1 MSGIRGFDKGNT
13 DFPEIGP
20 KEKRE
25 LGTALYDGAFF
36 SVTEKLA
43 AIHQRRK
50 VLVVF
55 SDAEEN
61 SCGHDLL
68 DEIEAAQNADVLI
81 YAIPYT
87 ELNHGK
93 MDARDRY
100 GMHALD
106 HLSTQT

>member
-1 MSGIRGFDKGNT
+1 MDGIRSFDKGNT

-25 LGTALYDGAFF
+25 LGTALYDAVFF

-55 SDAEEN
+55 SDAEETPAN
-61 SCGHDLL
+61 TTSLTRSK
-68 DEIEAAQNADVLI
+68 
-81 YAIPYT
+81 PRRT
-87 ELNHGK
+87 PTSS
-93 MDARDRY
+93 
-100 GMHALD
+100 
-106 HLSTQT
+106 STPSATPS